1 MGRTVKKDVQAK
13 IRVDVGQIK
22 LRLDNKDK
30 NERCVDI
37 DTVRVS
43 EFNFLLRSYVRL
55 FEALIES
62 TRKEIDEKVHGVQSV
77 HVAFYKV
84 SSVYYKEV

>member
-1 MGRTVKKDVQAK
+1 MWKDSFPDRDGALAFLEKMGRTVKKDVQAK

-43 EFNFLLRSYVRL
+43 EIKFLYFDQKIIWGPDRVDS
-55 FEALIES
+55 
-62 TRKEIDEKVHGVQSV
+62 
-77 HVAFYKV
+77 
-84 SSVYYKEV
+84 